1 MGEVEVQTGL
11 LVNLAEEAAFQEE
24 VVAFP
29 SCSEG
34 SRHLGASLEEA
45 VVPQIRIEA
54 ESLGEVEGN
63 PGQPAR
69 RTGAF
74 LAEVVVVQ
82 IKIAGGSVAEGEVA
96 SRHCSD

>member
-11 LVNLAEEAAFQEE
+11 LGNLAEEAAFQEE
-24 VVAFP
+24 EVVPFL

-34 SRHLGASLEEA
+34 SRHLVASLEEA
-45 VVPQIRIEA
+45 VVPQIRIET

-63 PGQPAR
+63 PGKPAR

-74 LAEVVVVQ
+74 LEEVVVVQ
-82 IKIAGGSVAEGEVA
+82 IKIEEGSLAEVP
-96 SRHCSD
+96 SQCYSD